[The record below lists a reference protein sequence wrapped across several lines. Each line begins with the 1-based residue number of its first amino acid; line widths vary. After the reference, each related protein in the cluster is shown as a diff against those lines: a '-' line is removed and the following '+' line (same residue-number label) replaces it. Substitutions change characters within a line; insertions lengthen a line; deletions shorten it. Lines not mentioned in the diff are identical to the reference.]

1 MDQKIIKEYNVFSSP
16 LIDDKQWVAKD
27 EYGSRLPKEII
38 GIKTIINLRIKDGW
52 IPLGGITYA
61 LQPGCAG
68 MIFYQAMLRY
78 ESYNYS

>member
-1 MDQKIIKEYNVFSSP
+1 MDKKIIKEYNVFSSS

-52 IPLGGITYA
+52 ILQGGISA
-61 LQPGCAG
+61 SRG
-68 MIFYQAMLRY
+68 MFYQAMIIL
-78 ESYNYS
+78 